1 MSSIPETQ
9 AGTSLDLPEGSAP
22 PDDNAWRIAAVFVA
36 VVLLFG
42 ALLALYVLA
51 WDGGAHT

>member
-9 AGTSLDLPEGSAP
+9 AGTSLDLSQGSAP
-22 PDDNAWRIAAVFVA
+22 PNDHAWRIAAIFVA
-36 VVLLFG
+36 GVLVFG
-42 ALLALYVLA
+42 ALLALYVLL